1 MWEYMYIPNPSNM
14 RLYIREGFNVSI
26 LKRSCDFMASTKDV
40 EINGVNYSLQSCTY
54 SWYANLTDLYLNPSN
69 GRRNTAKYTDLLI
82 KGCVI
87 APAEVAK
94 GGIKYFDDRDDLMT
108 PGELAREIENFL
120 AERDKPG
127 KCEKTSAN

>member
-1 MWEYMYIPNPSNM
+1 
-14 RLYIREGFNVSI
+14 
-26 LKRSCDFMASTKDV
+26 MARTKDV

-120 AERDKPG
+120 GER
-127 KCEKTSAN
+127 N